1 MHDTRV
7 CATSCVKYFVKRRL
21 NDLCKCYVMLAK
33 HSVELFSQKK
43 KKCCITVHVA
53 HGLSEIC
60 GKSSHFSA
68 YLRHILEGDHG
79 VSNGYA

>member
-43 KKCCITVHVA
+43 KKNAVLLYTLRMVCLKSVAKVHIFQ
-53 HGLSEIC
+53 HT
-60 GKSSHFSA
+60 
-68 YLRHILEGDHG
+68 
-79 VSNGYA
+79 

>member
-43 KKCCITVHVA
+43 KKMLYYCTRCAWSV
-53 HGLSEIC
+53 
-60 GKSSHFSA
+60 
-68 YLRHILEGDHG
+68 
-79 VSNGYA
+79 